1 MFTTSN
7 SQSTC
12 LFNIC
17 QNDGSCSINSLSQ
30 NVCSCK
36 SGFSGVFCQIALTS
50 TSTTLTTT
58 TTITTSTTTTTTL
71 TTTTTTKKTTEII
84 DRSVFPNC
92 VDNSII
98 CQLYASRGYCQSF
111 YFFNGI
117 SIPIY
122 CALSC
127 NNIDLC
133 PPAVT
138 TSTCNSNP
146 CQNDGLCSTNSQNKW
161 SCTCLAGF
169 TGISCQ
175 TAVTPCGSNP
185 CQNGGSCSAN
195 SLNQYNCLCPPSTTG
210 ANCQIITPCRP
221 NPCRNE
227 GRCFPTGFN
236 NANQFT
242 CTCPAGFAGT
252 NCQTL
257 TNPCLQTPCL
267 NGAVCLA
274 TSSNQ
279 YVCSCQSGFTGNNC
293 QNVITVLTACD
304 SNPCQNG
311 GQCSTTSLNKFTC
324 QCPVGFMGSNC
335 QVVGACVD
343 RNPNCQFYAS
353 RGFCSSVFS
362 INGIPIPTFCPVSCK
377 SSCYS
382 SPLILWIK

>member
-1 MFTTSN
+1 MLNLSSEVVLLFLIYWQMFTTSN

-17 QNDGSCSINSLSQ
+17 QNDGSCSINSLGQ

-36 SGFSGVFCQIALTS
+36 SGFSGVFCQITLT
-50 TSTTLTTT
+50 TTTTTTLTTT
-58 TTITTSTTTTTTL
+58 TTKTTSTTTTTTL
-71 TTTTTTKKTTEII
+71 TTTTTTKKTTEIT
-84 DRSVFPNC
+84 VFPNC

-133 PPAVT
+133 PPIVT

-175 TAVTPCGSNP
+175 TAVTSCSSNP

-195 SLNQYNCLCPPSTTG
+195 SLNQYSCLCPPSTTG

-242 CTCPAGFAGT
+242 CACPAGFA
-252 NCQTL
+252 
-257 TNPCLQTPCL
+257 
-267 NGAVCLA
+267 
-274 TSSNQ
+274 
-279 YVCSCQSGFTGNNC
+279 GNNC
-293 QNVITVLTACD
+293 QNVIAVLTACD

-353 RGFCSSVFS
+353 RGFCSSAFS

-382 SPLILWIK
+382 SPLILWNK